1 MNSYLSR
8 YNLETDNFK
17 ERACRPKHF
26 QWRQQDVYC
35 SVSVMLTCYLVRKN
49 LEEYIFFAD
58 GLPCSLMEFMNSFIR
73 CE

>member
-26 QWRQQDVYC
+26 QRRGDSRMFTVA
-35 SVSVMLTCYLVRKN
+35 VSVMLTCYLVRKN

-58 GLPCSLMEFMNSFIR
+58 GLPCSLMEFMN
-73 CE
+73 